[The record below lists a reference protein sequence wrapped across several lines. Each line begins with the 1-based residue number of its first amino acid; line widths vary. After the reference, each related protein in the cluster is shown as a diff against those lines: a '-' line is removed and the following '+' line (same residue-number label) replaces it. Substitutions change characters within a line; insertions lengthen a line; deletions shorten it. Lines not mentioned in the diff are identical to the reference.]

1 MKADKEKLWDIRKRS
16 FEYALRAIRVYQA
29 LQRQK
34 DGAGWLLGKQFLRS
48 ATSVGADIAEAQ
60 SAESRADF
68 VHKYG
73 IAQKEAKESL
83 YWLRLL
89 EESGLI
95 PNDRLVSIIGETE
108 ELIAVITTIVLKAKR
123 MGHEKGAKT

>member
-1 MKADKEKLWDIRKRS
+1 MKADKEKMWDICMRS

-29 LQRQK
+29 MQRQK

-48 ATSVGADIAEAQ
+48 ATSVGANVAEAQ

-83 YWLRLL
+83 YWLHLL
-89 EESGLI
+89 EKSGLI
-95 PNDRLVSIIGETE
+95 PKDRLVSIVAETE
-108 ELIAVITTIVLKAKR
+108 ELIAVITAIILKAKR
-123 MGHEKGAKT
+123 TGSEKGARS